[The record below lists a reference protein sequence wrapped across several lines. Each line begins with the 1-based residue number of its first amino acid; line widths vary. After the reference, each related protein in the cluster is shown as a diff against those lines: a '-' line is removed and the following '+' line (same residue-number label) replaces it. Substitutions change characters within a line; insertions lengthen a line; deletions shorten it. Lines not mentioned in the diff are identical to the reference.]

1 MNRNLLLLISSQ
13 IFGFTA
19 ANVTVF
25 LSGIIGSQ
33 LSPIKSLAT
42 FPPSIYVVGIAIST
56 IFAAKVMS
64 IIGRRLGFV
73 LASIGSSLA
82 CLLAA
87 YSIFINS
94 FIIFSFS
101 CFLLGT
107 GMAFI
112 HQYRFA
118 AAETVEKDKAPK
130 AVSMLLLAGIVSAF
144 IGITLANKT
153 KDLISD
159 HVYVGSYI
167 ALACLTIMPAIF
179 LSFYK
184 NSKIIDKNNSTYSN
198 VRTYKE
204 FVSDPKFLQAMV
216 AATFGYVV
224 MAFLMTA
231 TPISMHY
238 VHKLSVDK
246 VGLVIQFHVLGMFLP
261 SLFTGNLIKRFGF
274 SNIMYMGVFFYAS
287 TISLS
292 LFEPT
297 FINYFASLIFLGIGW
312 NFLYIS
318 GTSLLVTTYNEQ
330 EKFKNLLSKLMEHEI
345 VQMLTESDTPDVD
358 PAPNK
363 STGINV
369 LEELAVKFSFNEL
382 FNKIQIIKIITITNN
397 NIILFVSILY

>member
-1 MNRNLLLLISSQ
+1 MNRNLSLLISSQ
-13 IFGFTA
+13 VFGFTA

-33 LSPIKSLAT
+33 LSTIKSLAT

-184 NSKIIDKNNSTYSN
+184 NSKITNKNNSSYSN

-274 SNIMYMGVFFYAS
+274 SNMMYMGVFFYAL

-330 EKFKNLLSKLMEHEI
+330 EKFKAQGFNDLIVFSATAIGSLSAGILISLLSWKI
-345 VQMLTESDTPDVD
+345 VNFMCIPFL
-358 PAPNK
+358 
-363 STGINV
+363 I
-369 LEELAVKFSFNEL
+369 
-382 FNKIQIIKIITITNN
+382 
-397 NIILFVSILY
+397 IILFVILRADIKKAPAN

>member
-1 MNRNLLLLISSQ
+1 MNRNLFLLISSQ
-13 IFGFTA
+13 VFGFTA

-56 IFAAKVMS
+56 IFAAKIMS

-82 CLLAA
+82 CLFAA

-184 NSKIIDKNNSTYSN
+184 NSKITNKNNSTYTN

-274 SNIMYMGVFFYAS
+274 SNIMYMGVFFYAL

-330 EKFKNLLSKLMEHEI
+330 EKFKAQGFNDLIVFSATAIGSLSAGILISLLSWKI
-345 VQMLTESDTPDVD
+345 VNFMCIPFL
-358 PAPNK
+358 
-363 STGINV
+363 I
-369 LEELAVKFSFNEL
+369 
-382 FNKIQIIKIITITNN
+382 
-397 NIILFVSILY
+397 IILFVILRADIKKAPAN

>member
-1 MNRNLLLLISSQ
+1 MNKNLSLLISSQ
-13 IFGFTA
+13 VFGFTA

-33 LSPIKSLAT
+33 LTTIKSLAT

-87 YSIFINS
+87 YSIFVNS

-184 NSKIIDKNNSTYSN
+184 NSKIINKNNSTYSN

-238 VHKLSVDK
+238 LHKLSVDK

-274 SNIMYMGVFFYAS
+274 SNIMYMGVFFYAL

-297 FINYFASLIFLGIGW
+297 FINYFVSLIFLGIGW

-330 EKFKNLLSKLMEHEI
+330 EKFKAQGFNDLIVFSATAIGSLSAGILISLLSWKI
-345 VQMLTESDTPDVD
+345 VNFMCIPFL
-358 PAPNK
+358 
-363 STGINV
+363 I
-369 LEELAVKFSFNEL
+369 F
-382 FNKIQIIKIITITNN
+382 
-397 NIILFVSILY
+397 ILFVILRADIKKAPAN

>member
-1 MNRNLLLLISSQ
+1 MNRNLSLLISSQ
-13 IFGFTA
+13 VFGFTA

-33 LSPIKSLAT
+33 LSTIKSLAT

-73 LASIGSSLA
+73 LASLGSSLA

-184 NSKIIDKNNSTYSN
+184 NSKITNKNNSTYSN

-274 SNIMYMGVFFYAS
+274 SNIMYMGVFFYAL

-330 EKFKNLLSKLMEHEI
+330 EKFKAQGFNDLIVFSATAIGSLSAGILISLLSWKI
-345 VQMLTESDTPDVD
+345 VNFMCIPFL
-358 PAPNK
+358 
-363 STGINV
+363 I
-369 LEELAVKFSFNEL
+369 
-382 FNKIQIIKIITITNN
+382 
-397 NIILFVSILY
+397 IILFVILRADIKKAPAN

>member
-1 MNRNLLLLISSQ
+1 MNRNLSLLISSQ
-13 IFGFTA
+13 VFGFTA

-33 LSPIKSLAT
+33 LSTIKSLAT

-184 NSKIIDKNNSTYSN
+184 NSKITNKNNSTYSN

-274 SNIMYMGVFFYAS
+274 SNIMYMGVFFYTL

-330 EKFKNLLSKLMEHEI
+330 EKFKAQGFNDLIVFSATAIGSLSAGILISLLSWKI
-345 VQMLTESDTPDVD
+345 VNFMCIPFL
-358 PAPNK
+358 
-363 STGINV
+363 I
-369 LEELAVKFSFNEL
+369 
-382 FNKIQIIKIITITNN
+382 
-397 NIILFVSILY
+397 IILFVILRADIKKAPAN

>member
-1 MNRNLLLLISSQ
+1 MNRNLSLLISSQ
-13 IFGFTA
+13 VFGFTA

-33 LSPIKSLAT
+33 LSAIKSLAT

-179 LSFYK
+179 LNFYK
-184 NSKIIDKNNSTYSN
+184 NSKITNKNNSTYSN

-216 AATFGYVV
+216 SATFGYVV

-274 SNIMYMGVFFYAS
+274 SNIMYMGVFFYAL

-330 EKFKNLLSKLMEHEI
+330 EKFKAQGFNDLIVFSATAIGSLSAGILISLLSWKI
-345 VQMLTESDTPDVD
+345 VNFMCIPFL
-358 PAPNK
+358 
-363 STGINV
+363 I
-369 LEELAVKFSFNEL
+369 
-382 FNKIQIIKIITITNN
+382 
-397 NIILFVSILY
+397 IILFVILRADIKKAPAN

>member
-1 MNRNLLLLISSQ
+1 MGYVYGWQVYVLMNRNLSLLISSQ
-13 IFGFTA
+13 VFGFTA

-33 LSPIKSLAT
+33 LSTIKSLAT

-184 NSKIIDKNNSTYSN
+184 NSKITNKNNSRYSN

-274 SNIMYMGVFFYAS
+274 SNIMYTGVFFYAL

-330 EKFKNLLSKLMEHEI
+330 EKFKAQGFNDLIVFSATAIGSLSAGILISLLSWKI
-345 VQMLTESDTPDVD
+345 VNFMCIPFL
-358 PAPNK
+358 
-363 STGINV
+363 I
-369 LEELAVKFSFNEL
+369 
-382 FNKIQIIKIITITNN
+382 
-397 NIILFVSILY
+397 IILFVILRADIKKAPAN

>member
-1 MNRNLLLLISSQ
+1 MGYVYGWQVYVLMNRNLSLLISSQ
-13 IFGFTA
+13 VFGFTA

-33 LSPIKSLAT
+33 LSTIKSLAT

-82 CLLAA
+82 CLFAA

-184 NSKIIDKNNSTYSN
+184 NSKITNKNNSTYSN

-204 FVSDPKFLQAMV
+204 FVSDPKYLQAMV

-238 VHKLSVDK
+238 VHKLSIDK

-274 SNIMYMGVFFYAS
+274 SNIMYTGVFFYAL

-330 EKFKNLLSKLMEHEI
+330 EKFKAQGFNDLIVFSATAIGSLSAGILISLLSWKI
-345 VQMLTESDTPDVD
+345 VNFMCIPFL
-358 PAPNK
+358 
-363 STGINV
+363 I
-369 LEELAVKFSFNEL
+369 
-382 FNKIQIIKIITITNN
+382 
-397 NIILFVSILY
+397 IILFVILRADIKKAPAN

>member
-1 MNRNLLLLISSQ
+1 MNRNLSLLISSQ
-13 IFGFTA
+13 VFGFTA

-33 LSPIKSLAT
+33 LSTIKSLAT

-184 NSKIIDKNNSTYSN
+184 NSKITNKNTSTN
-198 VRTYKE
+198 NKVRTYRE
-204 FVSDPKFLQAMV
+204 LVLDPKFLQAMV

-238 VHKLSVDK
+238 VHKLSIDK

-274 SNIMYMGVFFYAS
+274 SNIMYMGVFFYAL

-292 LFEPT
+292 LFEQT

-330 EKFKNLLSKLMEHEI
+330 EKFKAQGFNDLIVFSATAIGSLSAGILISLLSWKI
-345 VQMLTESDTPDVD
+345 VNFMCIPFL
-358 PAPNK
+358 
-363 STGINV
+363 
-369 LEELAVKFSFNEL
+369 
-382 FNKIQIIKIITITNN
+382 
-397 NIILFVSILY
+397 ILILYSIIRADYKKNI

>member
-1 MNRNLLLLISSQ
+1 MNRNLSLLISSQ
-13 IFGFTA
+13 VFGFTA

-33 LSPIKSLAT
+33 LSTIKSLAT

-153 KDLISD
+153 KDLIID

-184 NSKIIDKNNSTYSN
+184 NSKITNKNNSTYSN

-274 SNIMYMGVFFYAS
+274 SNIMYTGVFFYAL

-330 EKFKNLLSKLMEHEI
+330 EKFKAQGFNDLIVFSATAIGSLSAGILISLLSWKI
-345 VQMLTESDTPDVD
+345 VNFMCIPFL
-358 PAPNK
+358 
-363 STGINV
+363 I
-369 LEELAVKFSFNEL
+369 
-382 FNKIQIIKIITITNN
+382 
-397 NIILFVSILY
+397 IILFVILRADIKKAPAN

>member
-1 MNRNLLLLISSQ
+1 MNKNLLLLISSQ
-13 IFGFTA
+13 VFGFTA

-56 IFAAKVMS
+56 IFAAKIMS
-64 IIGRRLGFV
+64 IIGRCLGFV

-82 CLLAA
+82 CLIAA

-101 CFLLGT
+101 CFMLGT

-118 AAETVEKDKAPK
+118 AAETVEKEKASK

-144 IGITLANKT
+144 VGITLANKT

-159 HVYVGSYI
+159 HVDVGSYI

-184 NSKIIDKNNSTYSN
+184 NSKIINNNTSTENN
-198 VRTYKE
+198 VRTYSE

-238 VHKLSVDK
+238 VHKLSVEK

-261 SLFTGNLIKRFGF
+261 SLFTGNLIKRFGS
-274 SNIMYMGVFFYAS
+274 SNIMYMGVFFYAL

-330 EKFKNLLSKLMEHEI
+330 EKFKAQGFNDLIVFSATAIGSLSAGILISLLSWKI
-345 VQMLTESDTPDVD
+345 VNFMCIPFL
-358 PAPNK
+358 
-363 STGINV
+363 I
-369 LEELAVKFSFNEL
+369 
-382 FNKIQIIKIITITNN
+382 
-397 NIILFVSILY
+397 IILFVILRADIKKAPAN

>member
-1 MNRNLLLLISSQ
+1 MNRNLSLLISSQ
-13 IFGFTA
+13 VFGFTA

-33 LSPIKSLAT
+33 LSTIKSLAT

-118 AAETVEKDKAPK
+118 AAETVVKYKAPK

-184 NSKIIDKNNSTYSN
+184 NSKITNKNNSTYSN

-274 SNIMYMGVFFYAS
+274 SNIMYTGVFFYAL

-330 EKFKNLLSKLMEHEI
+330 EKFKAQGFNDLIVFSATAIGSLSAGILISLLSWKI
-345 VQMLTESDTPDVD
+345 VNFMCIPFL
-358 PAPNK
+358 
-363 STGINV
+363 I
-369 LEELAVKFSFNEL
+369 
-382 FNKIQIIKIITITNN
+382 
-397 NIILFVSILY
+397 IILFVILRADIKKAPAN

>member
-1 MNRNLLLLISSQ
+1 MNKNLSLLISSQ
-13 IFGFTA
+13 VFGFTA

-33 LSPIKSLAT
+33 LSTIKSLAT

-179 LSFYK
+179 LTFYK
-184 NSKIIDKNNSTYSN
+184 NSKITNKNNLTYSN

-274 SNIMYMGVFFYAS
+274 SNIMYMGVFFYAL

-330 EKFKNLLSKLMEHEI
+330 EKFKAQGFNDLIVFSATAIGSLSAGILISLLSWKI
-345 VQMLTESDTPDVD
+345 VNFMCIPFL
-358 PAPNK
+358 
-363 STGINV
+363 I
-369 LEELAVKFSFNEL
+369 
-382 FNKIQIIKIITITNN
+382 
-397 NIILFVSILY
+397 IILFVILRADIKKAPAN

>member
-1 MNRNLLLLISSQ
+1 MNRNLSLLISSQ
-13 IFGFTA
+13 VFGFTA

-33 LSPIKSLAT
+33 LTTIKSLAT

-94 FIIFSFS
+94 LIIFSFS

-184 NSKIIDKNNSTYSN
+184 NSKITNKNNSTYSN

-238 VHKLSVDK
+238 VHKLSLDK

-274 SNIMYMGVFFYAS
+274 SNIMYMGVFFYAL

-297 FINYFASLIFLGIGW
+297 FINYFTSLIFLGIGW

-330 EKFKNLLSKLMEHEI
+330 EKFKAQGFNDLIVFSATAIGSLSAGILISLLSWKI
-345 VQMLTESDTPDVD
+345 VNFMCIPFL
-358 PAPNK
+358 
-363 STGINV
+363 I
-369 LEELAVKFSFNEL
+369 
-382 FNKIQIIKIITITNN
+382 
-397 NIILFVSILY
+397 IILFVILRADIKKAPVN

>member
-1 MNRNLLLLISSQ
+1 MNRNLSLLISSQ
-13 IFGFTA
+13 VFGFTA

-33 LSPIKSLAT
+33 LSTIKSLAT

-184 NSKIIDKNNSTYSN
+184 NSKITNKNNSTYSN

-274 SNIMYMGVFFYAS
+274 SNIMYTGVFFYAL

-330 EKFKNLLSKLMEHEI
+330 EKFKAQGFNDLIVFSATAIGSLSAGILISLLSWKI
-345 VQMLTESDTPDVD
+345 VNFMCIPFL
-358 PAPNK
+358 
-363 STGINV
+363 I
-369 LEELAVKFSFNEL
+369 
-382 FNKIQIIKIITITNN
+382 
-397 NIILFVSILY
+397 IILFVILRADIKVRHANAIYDPT

>member
-1 MNRNLLLLISSQ
+1 MNRNLSLLISSQ
-13 IFGFTA
+13 VFGFTA

-33 LSPIKSLAT
+33 LSTIKSLAT

-94 FIIFSFS
+94 FITFSFS

-184 NSKIIDKNNSTYSN
+184 NSKITNKNNSTYSN

-274 SNIMYMGVFFYAS
+274 SNIMYMGVFFYAL

-330 EKFKNLLSKLMEHEI
+330 EKFKAQGFNDLIVFSATAIGSLSAGILISLLSWKI
-345 VQMLTESDTPDVD
+345 VNFMCIPFL
-358 PAPNK
+358 
-363 STGINV
+363 I
-369 LEELAVKFSFNEL
+369 
-382 FNKIQIIKIITITNN
+382 
-397 NIILFVSILY
+397 IILFVILRADIKKAPAN

>member
-1 MNRNLLLLISSQ
+1 MNRNLSLLISSQ
-13 IFGFTA
+13 VFGFTA

-33 LSPIKSLAT
+33 LSTIKSLAT

-184 NSKIIDKNNSTYSN
+184 NSKITNKNNSTYSN

-261 SLFTGNLIKRFGF
+261 SLFTGNLINRFGF
-274 SNIMYMGVFFYAS
+274 SNIMYMGVFFYAL

-330 EKFKNLLSKLMEHEI
+330 EKFKAQGFNDLIVFSATAIGSLSAGILISLLSWKI
-345 VQMLTESDTPDVD
+345 VNFMCIPFL
-358 PAPNK
+358 
-363 STGINV
+363 I
-369 LEELAVKFSFNEL
+369 
-382 FNKIQIIKIITITNN
+382 
-397 NIILFVSILY
+397 IILFVILRADIKKAPAN

>member
-1 MNRNLLLLISSQ
+1 LGYVYGWQVYVLMNRNLSLLISSQ
-13 IFGFTA
+13 VFGFTA

-184 NSKIIDKNNSTYSN
+184 NSKITNKNNSTYSN

-274 SNIMYMGVFFYAS
+274 SNIMYMGVFFYAL

-330 EKFKNLLSKLMEHEI
+330 EKFKAQGFNDLIVFSATAIGSLSAGILISLLSWKI
-345 VQMLTESDTPDVD
+345 VNFMCIPFL
-358 PAPNK
+358 
-363 STGINV
+363 I
-369 LEELAVKFSFNEL
+369 
-382 FNKIQIIKIITITNN
+382 
-397 NIILFVSILY
+397 IILFVILRADIKKAPAN